1 MYFQLI
7 ICYNIYMSII
17 VKYIL
22 MLIAL
27 LVGDF
32 FLSGIRVL
40 GTDELYQ
47 ALRVLDFNN
56 IFVFE
61 NWRNLLIIAFILFI
75 IQFVI
80 MPILRF
86 ITFPINFLT
95 LGIFYFLL
103 SISSIKALSY
113 LTGDFII
120 ESWTSL
126 IIFSVIVS
134 FFVTIS
140 KPADEE

>member
-1 MYFQLI
+1 
-7 ICYNIYMSII
+7 MSII

-103 SISSIKALSY
+103 SIASIKALSY

-140 KPADEE
+140 KPSDEE